1 MTAASSRRTGP
12 VGGVARVSGVG
23 ATWVGLFDLT
33 YPPDNLRFLRLEKK
47 DRSAPDRNT
56 GRGAGAPSG
65 VPALM
70 ADPNTPADPPSLSAA
85 ELRRRLL
92 ASTPPPVAASAS
104 ATDLNVADL
113 PGVTAS
119 GNWTSSSSADLL
131 ARLRMPGKSGSVPV
145 PAARPAAPPPP
156 PVVEAPPARGAAVN
170 RRTPAPGRMG
180 AADPASAI
188 AGALSHLAGL
198 ADAPAGGSMSASLGG
213 TRGGVPLDDS
223 PLAEIQRLRAE
234 NKELRALLDE
244 MKHLLQEASEG
255 EQQFSAKE
263 KEYLAALEEKDAQV
277 EELAAQLGAVEEQIA
292 RGELAPPPPVPKT
305 RTELEE
311 WGDEL
316 EKENSKLTQE
326 RKRLEDERRQLREDE
341 EGLEN
346 QMREMEIGMA
356 RERAILAR
364 QETELKRLS
373 AEIQH
378 ELDLLQRGDAS
389 LRDQM
394 AKFQRRAQDVM
405 VRPGGGPPGRR

>member
-1 MTAASSRRTGP
+1 
-12 VGGVARVSGVG
+12 
-23 ATWVGLFDLT
+23 
-33 YPPDNLRFLRLEKK
+33 
-47 DRSAPDRNT
+47 
-56 GRGAGAPSG
+56 
-65 VPALM
+65 M
-70 ADPNTPADPPSLSAA
+70 ADPNTPADPAPSLSAA

-104 ATDLNVADL
+104 SPDLNVAEL

-119 GNWTSSSSADLL
+119 GAWTSSSSADLL

-145 PAARPAAPPPP
+145 PAPRAVAAPPPAPP
-156 PVVEAPPARGAAVN
+156 PVVESPAPRGVPVS
-170 RRTPAPGRMG
+170 RRTPIPGRP
-180 AADPASAI
+180 ADPASAI
-188 AGALSHLAGL
+188 AGALNHLAGL
-198 ADAPAGGSMSASLGG
+198 GDAPVGNSLAASMGG
-213 TRGGVPLDDS
+213 RGVPMDDS

-234 NKELRALLDE
+234 NRELRALLEE
-244 MKHLLQEASEG
+244 MKQLLQEASTG
-255 EQQFSAKE
+255 EQEFATKE

-311 WGDEL
+311 WGDDL
-316 EKENSKLTQE
+316 EKENAKLTQE

-341 EGLEN
+341 EGLEA

-394 AKFQRRAQDVM
+394 SKFQRRAQDVM
-405 VRPGGGPPGRR
+405 ARQGGGPPGRR

>member
-1 MTAASSRRTGP
+1 
-12 VGGVARVSGVG
+12 
-23 ATWVGLFDLT
+23 
-33 YPPDNLRFLRLEKK
+33 
-47 DRSAPDRNT
+47 
-56 GRGAGAPSG
+56 
-65 VPALM
+65 M
-70 ADPNTPADPPSLSAA
+70 ADPNTPADPAPSLSAA

-104 ATDLNVADL
+104 SPDLNVAEL
-113 PGVTAS
+113 PGLTAS
-119 GNWTSSSSADLL
+119 GAWTSNSSADLL

-145 PAARPAAPPPP
+145 PAPRAAAAPPPQ
-156 PVVEAPPARGAAVN
+156 PVAEPPASRGVPVS
-170 RRTPAPGRMG
+170 RRTPIPGRP

-198 ADAPAGGSMSASLGG
+198 GDAPPGSSLSASMGG
-213 TRGGVPLDDS
+213 RGIPMDDS
-223 PLAEIQRLRAE
+223 PLAEIQRLRGE

-244 MKHLLQEASEG
+244 MKQLLQEASSG
-255 EQQFSAKE
+255 EQEFATKE

-316 EKENSKLTQE
+316 EKENAKLTQE

-341 EGLEN
+341 EGLET

-394 AKFQRRAQDVM
+394 TKFQRRAQDVM
-405 VRPGGGPPGRR
+405 ARPGGPPGRR